1 MDDTSPSAT
10 GNGEGVS
17 NVTDAGT
24 DSVYDLASRT
34 AAVQTDGQDEQ
45 TEQIDLTVNGE
56 ERTFAVDPNKPL
68 LYVLRNEAELNGPKF
83 GCGFSQCGAC
93 KVLVDGEPVVSCTMA
108 VSSVAGSEVTTASG
122 LSTEGDLHPVQESFI
137 EEKAA
142 QCGYCIHGMMME
154 ATALLEANADPS
166 DEEIREALG
175 DNLCR
180 CGTHAEI
187 RAAVDRAADETG
199 GGQ

>member
-1 MDDTSPSAT
+1 MDDTNSDTTEKGT
-10 GNGEGVS
+10 GLS
-17 NVTDAGT
+17 NISDAE
-24 DSVYDLASRT
+24 SVYDLTGR
-34 AAVQTDGQDEQ
+34 AAAQDDGQNEQ
-45 TEQIDLTVNGE
+45 TEQIELTVNGE
-56 ERTFAVDPNKPL
+56 QQAFDVDPNKPL

-108 VSSVAGSEVTTASG
+108 VSAVAGSEVTTARG
-122 LSTEGDLHPVQESFI
+122 LGTEEDLHPVQESFI
-137 EEKAA
+137 EEEAA

-154 ATALLEANADPS
+154 ATALLEDNADPS
-166 DEEIREALG
+166 DEEIRDALG

-180 CGTHAEI
+180 CGTHQEI